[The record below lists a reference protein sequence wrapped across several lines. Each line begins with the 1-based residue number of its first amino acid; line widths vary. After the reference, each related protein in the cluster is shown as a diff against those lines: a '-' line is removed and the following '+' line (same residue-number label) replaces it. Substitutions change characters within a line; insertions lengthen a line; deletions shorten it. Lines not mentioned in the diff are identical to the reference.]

1 MNRLRRRLLA
11 AAPALLAG
19 RVLAQPAPAA
29 RRIAVISLAPRSGDP
44 RLAEFER
51 ALGALG
57 YVDGKNIE
65 IDWLDSDDRPERLP
79 GMINEILQNHVSVI
93 VATSTT
99 ALEALRK
106 RTATVP
112 IVFITSVDPVASGFA
127 QSLARPGFN
136 MTGMAPSTENVAPR
150 QLDLLR
156 QAVPGATRIG
166 VLLNPR
172 NRQVA
177 QARRRYEEAAAKL
190 GVELIVIQAG
200 TGESLSGTVG
210 AARSRGAQALI
221 IQADNIFFQHRAT
234 LVEALA
240 AQKLP
245 AIFSQRESVEA
256 GGLMSYGPN
265 ETESYRRAASYV
277 ERLLKGARASELA
290 IERPAKIE
298 LAVNPKTAAALG
310 LPLPGSLLHSAD
322 RIVR

>member
-1 MNRLRRRLLA
+1 MNRSRRRLVAL
-11 AAPALLAG
+11 APALFAG
-19 RVLAQPAPAA
+19 HVFAQHAA
-29 RRIAVISLAPRSGDP
+29 GLRRIAVLSLAPRAEDP

-51 ALGALG
+51 SLGALG
-57 YVDGKNIE
+57 YVDGKNID
-65 IDWLDSDDRPERLP
+65 IDWLHSDDRPERLP

-112 IVFITSVDPVASGFA
+112 IVFVTSVDPVASGFA

-136 MTGMAPSTENVAPR
+136 MTGVASNMENVAPR
-150 QLDLLR
+150 QLELLM
-156 QAVPGATRIG
+156 QAVPGAKRIG
-166 VLLNPR
+166 VVLNPR

-200 TGESLSGTVG
+200 TGESLAGAIG
-210 AARSRGAQALI
+210 AARSRGAQALVV
-221 IQADNIFFQHRAT
+221 QADGIFFQYRAA
-234 LVEALA
+234 LVEALG
-240 AQKLP
+240 AQKMP
-245 AIFSQRESVEA
+245 AIFAQRESVEA

-265 ETESYRRAASYV
+265 ETEGYRRAASYV
-277 ERLLKGARASELA
+277 DRLLKGARPGELA

-310 LPLPGSLLHSAD
+310 LALPGSLLHSAD

>member
-1 MNRLRRRLLA
+1 MNRVRRRLLA
-11 AAPALLAG
+11 AAPVLLAG
-19 RVLAQPAPAA
+19 RVLAQSAA
-29 RRIAVISLAPRSGDP
+29 ALRRIAVLSLAPRADDP

-57 YVDGKNIE
+57 YVDGKNID
-65 IDWLDSDDRPERLP
+65 IDWLHSDDRPERLP

-99 ALEALRK
+99 ALEALRR

-112 IVFITSVDPVASGFA
+112 IVFVSSVDPVASGFA

-136 MTGMAPSTENVAPR
+136 MTGVASSGENVAPR
-150 QLDLLR
+150 QLELLR
-156 QAVPGATRIG
+156 QAVPGAKRIG
-166 VLLNPR
+166 VVLNPR

-200 TGESLSGTVG
+200 TGESLAGAVG
-210 AARSRGAQALI
+210 AARSRGAQALV
-221 IQADNIFFQHRAT
+221 IQADNIFFQHRAA

-240 AQKLP
+240 AQKMP
-245 AIFSQRESVEA
+245 AIFSQRENVEA

-265 ETESYRRAASYV
+265 ETEGYRRAASYV
-277 ERLLKGARASELA
+277 DRLLKGARASELA

-310 LPLPGSLLHSAD
+310 LALPGSLLHSAA

>member
-1 MNRLRRRLLA
+1 MNPARRRLLA
-11 AAPALLAG
+11 AVPALLAG
-19 RVLAQPAPAA
+19 RVLAQPTPAA

>member
-19 RVLAQPAPAA
+19 QVLAQQSGAQ
-29 RRIAVISLAPRSGDP
+29 RRIAVLSLGPRAEDP

-57 YVDGKNIE
+57 YVQGKNID
-65 IDWLDSDDRPERLP
+65 IDWLHSDDRPERLP
-79 GMINEILQNHVSVI
+79 GLLTDILQNHAELI
-93 VATSTT
+93 VVTSTT
-99 ALEALRK
+99 ALEAA
-106 RTATVP
+106 RTRTTTLP
-112 IVFITSVDPVASGFA
+112 IVFVTSADPVASGFA
-127 QSLARPGFN
+127 QTLARPGFN
-136 MTGMAPSTENVAPR
+136 MTGVASNMENVAPR
-150 QLDLLR
+150 QLELLM
-156 QAVPGATRIG
+156 QAVPGAKRIG
-166 VLLNPR
+166 VVLNPR

-200 TGESLSGTVG
+200 TGESLAGAVG
-210 AARSRGAQALI
+210 AARSRGAQALAV
-221 IQADNIFFQHRAT
+221 QADGIFFQYRAA
-234 LVEALA
+234 LVEALG
-240 AQKLP
+240 AQKMP

-265 ETESYRRAASYV
+265 ETEGYRRAASYV
-277 ERLLKGARASELA
+277 DRLLKGARASELA

-298 LAVNPKTAAALG
+298 LAINPKTAAALG
-310 LPLPGSLLHSAD
+310 LALPGALLHSAD

>member
-1 MNRLRRRLLA
+1 MNRIRRRLLA

-19 RVLAQPAPAA
+19 QVLAQSTGAQ
-29 RRIAVISLAPRSGDP
+29 RRIAVLSLGPRAEDP

>member
-19 RVLAQPAPAA
+19 RVLAQPAAA
-29 RRIAVISLAPRSGDP
+29 RRIAVISLAPRSSDP

-57 YVDGKNIE
+57 YVDGKNVE
-65 IDWLDSDDRPERLP
+65 IDWLYSDDRPERLP

-150 QLDLLR
+150 QLELLR

-210 AARSRGAQALI
+210 AARSRGAQALV
-221 IQADNIFFQHRAT
+221 IQADNIFFQHRAA

-310 LPLPGSLLHSAD
+310 LLLPGSLLHSAD